1 MSSGKS
7 VIRTSESGNDS
18 DSNCLK
24 RVLVI
29 EKNPR
34 IRNSILD
41 GFPEH
46 KFDLWA
52 SGDGNLGLAI
62 ALAKKPDLILTDL
75 ILPKRS
81 GFLVIEYLRRNTVL
95 DCPVVIL
102 TSNDGKR
109 HREYAELLGVQKYF
123 VKPVRVP
130 DLIRACTKLLA
141 DHESADQVGSGHP
154 TLVA

>member
-1 MSSGKS
+1 MSQGAN
-7 VIRTSESGNDS
+7 VTRIGERCVESEPNS
-18 DSNCLK
+18 LK
-24 RVLVI
+24 RILVI

-41 GFPEH
+41 GFSEAR
-46 KFDLWA
+46 FDLWA
-52 SGDGNLGLAI
+52 AGDGNLGLAI
-62 ALAKKPDLILTDL
+62 ALAKKPDLIVTDVV
-75 ILPKRS
+75 LPKRS

-95 DCPVVIL
+95 DCPIVIL
-102 TSNDGKR
+102 TSNDGRR

-130 DLIRACTKLLA
+130 DLVRASMKLLVDEA
-141 DHESADQVGSGHP
+141 NEEVSANQP